1 MNTQAR
7 PGLVENALE
16 QVHMRPRER
25 YRARWRLRREWWSR
39 ASRFALLLVALIALA
54 AITHADPSQHSSAR
68 GTTSPSL
75 AVSSAE
81 SGGPSGSLN
90 QGGAV
95 RPSLGSGAGSSSS
108 PLATPA
114 ATPTPDWGPALPLPS
129 DPTTLNVGPFP
140 ISLDQVKWVL
150 QAILGF
156 VQWIVQA
163 IVGGIMALI
172 GPFFDP
178 ISPYYLLST
187 PHLLT
192 DQNAGV
198 LGFIHGGTGW
208 AALAA
213 LAVIVL
219 LGGYNIM
226 VRLHLGLPY
235 HTLMEFVP
243 RLALGAVGSVV
254 IVAVIGGLID
264 LVNGLDQIGIAQIQ
278 TTFQW
283 PDLVNNPTVFGL
295 IYLLFTLCYVIFLL
309 LVSIQLLVRLAL
321 IDLCLV
327 LSPIALVCWILPQ
340 TQRWT
345 QFWLNTLLGALFT
358 QPLQVLAIALGTTLF
373 TTFGVQTSV
382 WGMLLQLGIGIAS
395 FWLAWRMPRLMES
408 WAVRFSM
415 GSVGSPF
422 DLFAGAG
429 RGGGGD
435 IFVNAGSGGGGG
447 DGAGGDAAAGGLGG
461 DAGAAAGAG
470 EAAGTIVDG
479 EVVSSTIIGGD
490 LVEALPLLLLA

>member
-1 MNTQAR
+1 M
-7 PGLVENALE
+7 
-16 QVHMRPRER
+16 
-25 YRARWRLRREWWSR
+25 
-39 ASRFALLLVALIALA
+39 
-54 AITHADPSQHSSAR
+54 
-68 GTTSPSL
+68 
-75 AVSSAE
+75 
-81 SGGPSGSLN
+81 
-90 QGGAV
+90 

-429 RGGGGD
+429 RGGGGGD

-447 DGAGGDAAAGGLGG
+447 GDGAAGDAAAGASG

-470 EAAGTIVDG
+470 EAAGTVVDG

-490 LVEALPLLLLA
+490 LAEALPLLLLA